1 MFVRSPFLLAAGGAV
16 FAGLAAL
23 MPAQAEDT
31 SRSFTIKAELR
42 ALSPG
47 RKVD

>member
-1 MFVRSPFLLAAGGAV
+1 MAIGLCIFRFLFGEQSVLQFGTK
-16 FAGLAAL
+16 
-23 MPAQAEDT
+23 AEDT